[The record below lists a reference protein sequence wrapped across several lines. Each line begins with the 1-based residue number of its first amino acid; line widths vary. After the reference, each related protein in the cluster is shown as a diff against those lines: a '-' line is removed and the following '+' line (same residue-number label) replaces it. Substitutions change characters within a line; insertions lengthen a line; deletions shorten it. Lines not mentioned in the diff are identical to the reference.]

1 MDTHDTVARAIR
13 MEVDPIT
20 GDLYLV
26 FKVIDES
33 FKQRVRDNWMDD
45 VELVLLGKT
54 LKEVRRSITYRTSL

>member
-1 MDTHDTVARAIR
+1 MDAYDTVARAIR
-13 MEVDPIT
+13 MEIDPIT

-45 VELVLLGKT
+45 VELKLLG
-54 LKEVRRSITYRTSL
+54 RSLIEIKR

>member
-1 MDTHDTVARAIR
+1 MKHNTVARAIR
-13 MEVDPIT
+13 MEIDPIT

-45 VELVLLGKT
+45 VELKLLGRALIEIK
-54 LKEVRRSITYRTSL
+54 R

>member
-1 MDTHDTVARAIR
+1 METFDTVARAIR
-13 MEVDPIT
+13 MEVDTIT

-45 VELVLLGKT
+45 VELVLLGKE
-54 LKEVRRSITYRTSL
+54 LREVRR

>member
-1 MDTHDTVARAIR
+1 MVKGWLMDVYDTVARAVRLEI
-13 MEVDPIT
+13 DPIT

-45 VELVLLGKT
+45 VELKLLGRALIEIK
-54 LKEVRRSITYRTSL
+54 R

>member
-1 MDTHDTVARAIR
+1 MDAYDTVARAIR
-13 MEVDPIT
+13 MEIDPIT

-45 VELVLLGKT
+45 VELKLLGRALIEIK
-54 LKEVRRSITYRTSL
+54 R

>member
-1 MDTHDTVARAIR
+1 MGTFDTVARAIR

-45 VELVLLGKT
+45 VELVLLGKE
-54 LKEVRRSITYRTSL
+54 LVERRR